1 MMRPVQQT
9 NELVDGENQHAKRKW
24 VENQRVEGSEGRR
37 LAFLV
42 NTKIGSSSIVMAAT
56 LAPLYLHSMPLVMQG
71 ARHEGKTALN
81 PILKVVTM
89 LQELQKRVTK
99 CYCKT
104 NGGALEASTAAVNTK
119 IPTAGASIKAS
130 EERKTQLE
138 EEVEKA
144 RTDCNDAKT
153 AVSDAT
159 ALREKEAD
167 AVAA

>member
-1 MMRPVQQT
+1 
-9 NELVDGENQHAKRKW
+9 
-24 VENQRVEGSEGRR
+24 
-37 LAFLV
+37 
-42 NTKIGSSSIVMAAT
+42 MAAT
-56 LAPLYLHSMPLVMQG
+56 LAPLYLHNMPLVMQG

-89 LQELQKRVTK
+89 LQALQKRVTK

-130 EERKTQLE
+130 EEQKTQLE
-138 EEVEKA
+138 EEVKKA

-167 AVAA
+167 TFAALKVDLDAKFCCNHCSHCCTWERNGRWLLAKSCSTGAPEIDPRKSSSV